1 MTQTQTELPT
11 LDVGTV
17 PVKKKVPY
25 VFLAVITLV
34 LAATGVGV
42 HAYLQKGEVFKKQS
56 AKVKEPPLPTIAADV
71 SANPVVAPS
80 AMNDLVIGGIDV
92 SQPTNESQVLER
104 PDVSTPISSTQPS
117 KEYAE
122 IKEQIDQQLKLTKEL
137 LSELQEVRGDNQA
150 LSAAVTD
157 LKAEV
162 VELKAS
168 TGGLAD
174 KARVN
179 ERWLSGI
186 SNQLKSIDIDVKEN
200 NNDFP
205 IVVYYKTVWGTDTF
219 ITVAPK
225 DKPDQTSF
233 LRTGDLAGKWKLV
246 SIGGDVATFVHVD
259 GQEKEV
265 VLQ

>member
-1 MTQTQTELPT
+1 MTQTQTELPK

-25 VFLAVITLV
+25 VFLAVLTLV
-34 LAATGVGV
+34 LAATGAGV
-42 HAYLQKGEVFKKQS
+42 HAYLQKGEVFKKEA
-56 AKVKEPPLPTIAADV
+56 AKVKEPPLPPIAADV
-71 SANPVVAPS
+71 SANQAVAPT
-80 AMNDLVIGGIDV
+80 AMNDLVIGGIDA
-92 SQPTNESQVLER
+92 SKAANDSPVLER
-104 PDVSTPISSTQPS
+104 PDVSTPISSTQPT

-122 IKEQIDQQLKLTKEL
+122 IKEQIGQQLKLTKEL

-162 VELKAS
+162 VALKSSA
-168 TGGLAD
+168 GELAD

-186 SNQLKSIDIDVKEN
+186 SNQLKSIDLDVKEN

-233 LRTGDLAGKWKLV
+233 LRVGDLAGKWKLV
-246 SIGGDVATFVHVD
+246 SIGGDIATFVHVD